1 MKRIA
6 EKAGLSRRSLRLIQR
21 CAALRLVLAASVTLS
36 AGCGSE
42 EPVKA
47 VAPEPV
53 KTCAEKFGT
62 TPAWSI
68 SDQSGLPTPT
78 CAERPNGIWA
88 CNKRGTVYD
97 CFTCGAVKTTYDP
110 NDSGAGSFK
119 ALGVDDAELVLLQKN
134 YDEGCVAHVDWDQF
148 APDAVTRQLVC
159 KEAMAGLKV
168 CRNIDGERQWWTMAG
183 APYLRRR
190 ETATIGNSK
199 GANYVL
205 EMPTAQGDVLDVA
218 RWPFLACDSLAA
230 TKEPGWDLWLEV
242 KSDVRLVSVN
252 LVEPKTAAAE
262 PNAADLGR
270 LAAAFKTCDDSYGNW
285 E

>member
-1 MKRIA
+1 MKRMA
-6 EKAGLSRRSLRLIQR
+6 ERAGLPRHTRRLIR
-21 CAALRLVLAASVTLS
+21 RRAAFGLVLAAAVILS
-36 AGCGSE
+36 AGCGSD
-42 EPVKA
+42 EPAKA
-47 VAPEPV
+47 AAPEPV
-53 KTCAEKFGT
+53 KTCAEKFGASA
-62 TPAWSI
+62 AWTI
-68 SDQSGLPTPT
+68 SDQSGLAKTT

-97 CFTCGAVKTTYDP
+97 CFTCSAVKTTYDP
-110 NDSGAGSFK
+110 NDSGPGSFK
-119 ALGVDDAELVLLQKN
+119 ALGVDDAEVTLLQKN
-134 YDEGCVAHVDWDQF
+134 YDDGCVAQVDWDQF
-148 APDAVTRQLVC
+148 APDAITRQLLC

-190 ETATIGNSK
+190 EVATVGNSK

-205 EMPTAQGDVLDVA
+205 EMPTAQADVLDLA
-218 RWPFLACDSLAA
+218 RWPFLACESLAA

-242 KSDVRLVSVN
+242 QGDVRTVSVN

-262 PNAADLGR
+262 PGPTDLSR
-270 LAAAFKTCDDSYGNW
+270 LADAFKTCDDSYGNW